1 MHTLSETTESEVTIG
16 PAAVA
21 EVCFCLHLRRTARA
35 VSRIYDQALQPV
47 GIKASQFNVLIAV
60 SSTDPATV
68 PEVAKLL
75 AMDRTTLL
83 RNLRPLSVAGL
94 VQVTAGSGRRPDEIL
109 LTVTGQNALNAAIKA
124 WQGAQRQ
131 LTQHL
136 GGSQAAQLLQGLGR
150 LMR

>member
-1 MHTLSETTESEVTIG
+1 MRPQPEPAESEITIG

-47 GIKASQFNVLIAV
+47 GIKASQFNVLVAV
-60 SSTDPATV
+60 ASTDPATV
-68 PEVAKLL
+68 PQVAKLL

-83 RNLRPLSVAGL
+83 RNLRPLTAAGFL
-94 VQVTAGSGRRPDEIL
+94 QVTAGSGRRPDEIA
-109 LTVTGQNALNAAIKA
+109 LTVSGQNALTSAIKA
-124 WQGAQRQ
+124 WQGAQRH

-136 GGSQAAQLLQGLGR
+136 GGGQAAQLLQGLGR